1 MSKPLT
7 PHEIERLAS
16 LERFASQ
23 KDHLGEAEEE
33 TQRQA
38 CPKVRPSDSDT
49 LLKIIHE
56 CQDLQDRY
64 DPKTG
69 HWADTVF
76 TPYQAELMK
85 IVLVNLGQLRLAA
98 LNAE

>member
-1 MSKPLT
+1 MRTRKSPKNQ
-7 PHEIERLAS
+7 ERLYRSIGRELA
-16 LERFASQ
+16 
-23 KDHLGEAEEE
+23 
-33 TQRQA
+33 QA
-38 CPKVRPSDSDT
+38 AQHQTGGQPMRDSDT

-69 HWADTVF
+69 HWAGMEF